1 MNVHQI
7 SILYDALQDR
17 ILWRVN
23 FTDDAGEQSAWL
35 TRRLCLGLWPRLN
48 EVVTD
53 HVSQLQA
60 LHGTAASSVALASAD
75 TRQMLSDLKR
85 EEVRQKADFSKP
97 FAVTSANDD
106 PLLVHTVQMQPLPK
120 QKRLKISLQEKP
132 DDQRQARQWAIELD
146 EKTLHAC
153 MSMLDAA
160 LGRSGWDLPDP
171 TAPATTAPV
180 KSDTDSNPLDN
191 LERPKYLN

>member
-53 HVSQLQA
+53 HVSKMQA
-60 LHGTAASSVALASAD
+60 THGTAASSVALAD
-75 TRQMLSDLKR
+75 MGTRQMLSDLKR

-97 FAVTSANDD
+97 FAATSSSDD

-132 DDQRQARQWAIELD
+132 DDSKQARQWAIELD

-160 LGRSGWDLPDP
+160 LGRSGWDVPDP
-171 TAPATTAPV
+171 SAPASADGSKPA
-180 KSDTDSNPLDN
+180 SDSNPLDT